1 MENLQIWDEILY
13 EIERFSEVYRF
24 QDLDEQRRGA
34 DLRDSEVGDKFGFPG
49 VHNGSHGCSQLS

>member
-24 QDLDEQRRGA
+24 QDLNEKRRGA
-34 DLRDSEVGDKFGFPG
+34 DLRSIAKCLKVGLKL
-49 VHNGSHGCSQLS
+49 QL